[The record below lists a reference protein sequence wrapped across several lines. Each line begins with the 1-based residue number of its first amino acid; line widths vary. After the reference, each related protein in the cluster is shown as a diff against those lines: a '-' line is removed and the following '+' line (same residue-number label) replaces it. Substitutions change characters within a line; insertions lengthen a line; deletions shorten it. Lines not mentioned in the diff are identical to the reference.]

1 MVIQQLIFIYQ
12 TRPYVFNLCNNSNN
26 RCHNAPNCSIIAA
39 LNLFWQIIPQFLLTS
54 SALWEKKLGITGS
67 LQTFWGF
74 QSLLQNYKD
83 NKAPRD
89 KNSYIE
95 MRRPTLPMPC
105 QAVWCALYKQSG
117 GGDGDSAAGE
127 GGWEVLGMINNYQ
140 KDLLKERV
148 TQK

>member
-1 MVIQQLIFIYQ
+1 M
-12 TRPYVFNLCNNSNN
+12 
-26 RCHNAPNCSIIAA
+26 
-39 LNLFWQIIPQFLLTS
+39 
-54 SALWEKKLGITGS
+54 GITGS

-117 GGDGDSAAGE
+117 GGDGDSSAGE

-148 TQK
+148 THTNNFHRWLVNYGSNTDTCGFMQPFLLQKHELLKAI